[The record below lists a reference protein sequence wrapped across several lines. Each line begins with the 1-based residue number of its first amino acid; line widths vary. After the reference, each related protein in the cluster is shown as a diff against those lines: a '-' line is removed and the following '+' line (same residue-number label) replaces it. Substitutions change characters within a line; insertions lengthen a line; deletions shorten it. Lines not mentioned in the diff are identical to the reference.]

1 MAVATH
7 CPYCAFQCA
16 VEVHGDTAAGASLSG
31 DEHFPVNRGRM
42 CVKGYTAAEL
52 LTHPERLLTP
62 LVRDA
67 AGELRPA
74 SWEEA
79 LRAAAE
85 GIAAAQSRHGRA
97 AAGVY
102 GSGSLTNEKAYA
114 LGRFARAVLGTP
126 NIDYNGRY
134 CMSSAAAASIRAL
147 GIDRGIPFPIE
158 DLAGADL
165 VLLAGGNLLETM
177 PPIALH
183 LEAQRANGGRLIVV
197 DPRRTPTAAAAD
209 LHLAPTPGTDVAL
222 ANGLLH
228 LLIRDGGIDDA
239 YIRERT
245 EGFDRVRA
253 AVGAY
258 WPERVERLTGI
269 PEFSLA
275 RAAEMLASA
284 RSVVVLTGR
293 GPEQQARG
301 VTNVLGYIN
310 LALALGMV
318 GRRCAGYGCVTG
330 QGNGQGG
337 REHGQKADQLPGYS
351 SLTDPIAR
359 ARVGAVWGIDPE
371 EIPGPGRSAFEML
384 STLGEP
390 DGVRALLV
398 MGSNPVVSSPDADL
412 IESRFR
418 RLDFLVVSDFFLSE
432 TAALADVVFPSAQ
445 WAEEEGTMTNLEGRV
460 IRRRRAF
467 PPPSGV
473 WTDLQIL
480 AGLAAALGRA
490 DRFPTAEPRELFEEL
505 RWASAG
511 ATADYAG
518 ITYERIEREGG
529 VFWPC
534 PSEMHPGTPRL
545 FADGFPTPNGRA
557 RFHPVRYDAAAEGTD
572 TEFPLLLT
580 TGRLLAHYQSGT
592 QTRRVDRL
600 MGITSVPTAEI
611 SPAVARRLGV
621 RSGEQVLVRTRRG
634 SASFPVRIEA
644 GIREDTVFLPFHW
657 GGVQGANRLTNP
669 ALDPISRMPEFK
681 VCAVRLERYSSNGE
695 GP

>member
-16 VEVHGDTAAGASLSG
+16 VHVHGDTAASASLSG
-31 DEHFPVNRGRM
+31 DERFPVNQGRM

-67 AGELRPA
+67 AGDLRPA
-74 SWEEA
+74 SWDEA
-79 LRAAAE
+79 LRATVDGLA
-85 GIAAAQSRHGRA
+85 GAQSSFGSA

-114 LGRFARAVLGTP
+114 LGKFARAVLGTP

-134 CMSSAAAASIRAL
+134 CMSSAAAAGIRAL

-165 VLLAGGNLLETM
+165 VLLAGGNLLETV

-228 LLIRDGGIDDA
+228 LLVRDGGIDA
-239 YIRERT
+239 AFIRDRT
-245 EGFDRVRA
+245 EGFGRVRA

-269 PEFSLA
+269 AQAELE
-275 RAAEMLASA
+275 RAARMLGGA

-301 VTNVLGYIN
+301 VSNVFGYIN
-310 LALALGMV
+310 LALALGAV
-318 GRRCAGYGCVTG
+318 GRPNAGYGCVTG

-351 SLTDPIAR
+351 SLDDPVAR
-359 ARVGAVWGIDPE
+359 ERVAAVWGMDPA
-371 EIPGPGRSAFEML
+371 EIPGPGRSAYEML
-384 STLGEP
+384 SALGEP

-398 MGSNPVVSSPDADL
+398 MGSNPVVSSPDADV
-412 IESRFR
+412 IESRLR

-432 TAALADVVFPSAQ
+432 TAALADVVLPSAQ

-460 IRRRRAF
+460 IRRRKAF
-467 PPPSGV
+467 PAPPGV

-480 AGLAAALGRA
+480 AALSAGLGRA
-490 DRFPTAEPRELFEEL
+490 DRFPTSDPRELFEEL

-518 ITYERIEREGG
+518 ISYERIEREGG

-534 PSEMHPGTPRL
+534 PHEAHPGTPRL
-545 FADGFPTPNGRA
+545 FADRFPTPTGRA
-557 RFHPVRYDAAAEGTD
+557 RFHPVRYEPPAEATD

-600 MGITSVPTAEI
+600 VGIAPGPAAEI

-621 RSGEQVLVRTRRG
+621 SSGEQVIVRTRRG

-657 GGVQGANRLTNP
+657 GGEQGANRLTNP

-695 GP
+695 GS